1 LGSILSFLS
10 YTEFESLL
18 ICLSLDIVEYV
29 IPVLML
35 PLIGD
40 VFDFVGIAICLYLF
54 RALGLVSLLELVP
67 GLDILPIN
75 SVTWFI
81 WLILKR
87 QREAAAKNLSRSK
100 Y

>member
-1 LGSILSFLS
+1 MSSMLSFLS
-10 YTEFESLL
+10 YAEFESLL
-18 ICLSLDIVEYV
+18 ICLSLDIIEYI
-29 IPVLML
+29 IPILML

-40 VFDFVGIAICLYLF
+40 VFDFVGIAVCLYLF
-54 RALGLVSLLELVP
+54 RVLGLVSLLELVP

-81 WLILKR
+81 WLILRR
-87 QREAAAKNLSRSK
+87 QRESATKNFSRSE